1 MKLTV
6 KGVERALKKPGRY
19 RDGRG
24 LLLQVNSATN
34 ASWVFRYERGGRERW
49 LGLGPLS
56 LLSLAEARDKAHEAR
71 KLLFN
76 GIDPMEQRKA
86 EKAAKAIEPSAAL
99 SFEEAARQYFDQHQQ
114 KWRNPKHRAQFLSTL
129 EQYAFPLIGRVAI
142 SQIDTPRVIAVLEQR
157 HANYPDQRLWDAIP
171 ETANRLRGRIEQVLD
186 WATVRGHRTGDNSA
200 RWKGH
205 LDNVLPPRGSIRKVK
220 HHPALAYAQI
230 PDFMAE
236 LRRREGIAARAL
248 EFLILTAAPTGAV
261 IGARRD
267 EVDFEQKVWTV
278 PPDRAETKISVDQ
291 PRRVPLSD
299 RAMEILK
306 GLPIEDGNPYLFIGG
321 KAGSGI
327 SNMAMAELMKDL
339 AWPSTTPDRLATVH
353 GFRSSFKDWVSE
365 TTNFPNHVS
374 EAALWHA
381 VADKVE
387 AAYRRGDLFNKRR
400 RLMVAWAQYCTA
412 LPLASAKVVP
422 MRGAR

>member
-1 MKLTV
+1 MKLSV
-6 KGVERALKKPGRY
+6 KAIERALKKPGRY

-24 LLLQVNSATN
+24 LMLQVNSPTN
-34 ASWVFRYERGGRERW
+34 ASWIFRYERGGRERW

-56 LLSLAEARDKAHEAR
+56 LVTLADARDKAHEAR

-76 GIDPMEQRKA
+76 GIDPMEKRKA
-86 EKAAKAIEPSAAL
+86 EKAARAVEPSATL
-99 SFEEAARQYFDQHQQ
+99 SFAEAARQYFDQHQQ
-114 KWRNPKHRAQFLSTL
+114 KWSNPKHRAQFLSTL
-129 EQYAFPLIGRVAI
+129 EQYAFPLMGRFPVG
-142 SQIDTPRVIAVLEQR
+142 QIDTPRVIAVLEQR
-157 HANYPDQRLWDAIP
+157 HANYPEQRLWDAIR
-171 ETANRLRGRIEQVLD
+171 ETANRLRGRVEQILD
-186 WATVRGHRTGDNSA
+186 WSTVRGHRTGDNPA

-205 LDNVLPPRGSIRKVK
+205 LDNVLPARGSIRKVK

-236 LRRREGIAARAL
+236 LRGREGIAARAL
-248 EFLILTAAPTGAV
+248 EFLILTAARTGAV

-267 EVDFEQKVWTV
+267 EVDFDQKIWTV

-306 GLPIEDGNPYLFIGG
+306 GLPIEGGNPHLFIGAKEG
-321 KAGSGI
+321 RGL
-327 SNMAMAELMKDL
+327 SNMAMGELMKSM
-339 AWPSTTPDRLATVH
+339 AFPSTTPDRIATVH
-353 GFRSSFKDWVSE
+353 GFRSTFKDWCSE
-365 TTNFPNHVS
+365 ETNCPNHVS

-381 VADKVE
+381 IADRVE

-400 RLMVAWAQYCTA
+400 KLMADWARYCA
-412 LPLASAKVVP
+412 APPVVSAKVVP
-422 MRGAR
+422 MRSAR

>member
-56 LLSLAEARDKAHEAR
+56 LVSLAEARDKAHEAR
-71 KLLFN
+71 KLLYS
-76 GIDPMEQRKA
+76 GIDPMEKRKA
-86 EKAAKAIEPSAAL
+86 EKAARAVVPSATL
-99 SFEEAARQYFDQHQQ
+99 SFEEAARQYFDQHQK
-114 KWRNPKHRAQFLSTL
+114 KWSNPKHRAQFLSTL
-129 EQYAFPLIGRVAI
+129 EQYAFPLLGRVAVG
-142 SQIDTPRVIAVLEQR
+142 QIDTPRLIAVLEQR
-157 HANYPDQRLWDAIP
+157 HENYPDQRLWDAIP

-186 WATVRGHRTGDNSA
+186 WATVRGHRTGDNPA

-205 LDNVLPPRGSIRKVK
+205 LDNVLPARGKIRKVK

-230 PDFMAE
+230 SGFMAE
-236 LRRREGIAARAL
+236 LRGRKGIAARAL
-248 EFLILTAAPTGAV
+248 EFLILTAARTGAV

-299 RAMEILK
+299 RAVEILK
-306 GLPIEDGNPYLFIGG
+306 ELPKEADNPYLFIGG
-321 KAGSGI
+321 RAGIGL
-327 SNMAMAELMKDL
+327 SNMAMAELLKDM
-339 AWPSTTPDRLATVH
+339 AWPSATPDRIATVH
-353 GFRSSFKDWVSE
+353 GFRSTFKDWASE
-365 TTNFPNHVS
+365 TTSYPNHVS
-374 EAALWHA
+374 EAALWHI
-381 VADKVE
+381 VADRVE

-400 RLMVAWAQYCTA
+400 RLMVDWARYCV
-412 LPLASAKVVP
+412 ASPVANAKVLP

>member
-1 MKLTV
+1 MKLSV
-6 KGVERALKKPGRY
+6 KGIERALKKPGRY

-24 LLLQVNSATN
+24 LMLQVISPTN
-34 ASWVFRYERGGRERW
+34 ASWIFRYERAGRERW
-49 LGLGPLS
+49 LGLGPLA
-56 LLSLAEARDKAHEAR
+56 LVSLAEARDKAHEAR

-76 GIDPMEQRKA
+76 GIDPMEQRKR
-86 EKAAKAIEPSAAL
+86 EKAARAAEPSAML

-129 EQYAFPLIGRVAI
+129 EQYAFPLMGRVAV
-142 SQIDTPRVIAVLEQR
+142 SQIDTPRLIAVLEQR

-186 WATVRGHRTGDNSA
+186 WATVRGHRKGDNPA

-205 LDNVLPPRGSIRKVK
+205 LDNVLPARASIRKVK

-236 LRRREGIAARAL
+236 LRGREGIAARAL
-248 EFLILTAAPTGAV
+248 EFLILAAARTGAV

-267 EVDFEQKVWTV
+267 EVDFEQKIWTV

-299 RAMEILK
+299 RALQILK
-306 GLPIEDGNPYLFIGG
+306 ELPIEDSNPFLFIGG
-321 KAGSGI
+321 KAGSGL
-327 SNMAMAELMKDL
+327 SNMAMAELLKDM
-339 AWPSTTPDRLATVH
+339 AWPSTTPDRIATVH
-353 GFRSSFKDWVSE
+353 GFRSTFKDWVSE
-365 TTNFPNHVS
+365 TTNYPNHVS
-374 EAALWHA
+374 EAALWHI

-400 RLMVAWAQYCTA
+400 RLMADWARYCA
-412 LPLASAKVVP
+412 APSVASAKVLP